1 MRNSI
6 EIRRDIA
13 MAVREMRTM
22 LDDVARYDQQAGR
35 WSSQEHEDAY
45 RQAEQDVE
53 RLESQLEEAERIE
66 AREQRYAPA
75 GLPREQPGE
84 QRRVEDELVEL
95 RSQAGSSDGRGGRV
109 LRFRHDQAERDH
121 LRSFILGDQGKA
133 GTYEFRAL
141 QAESDQAGGYTVN
154 PQEFVARLIQAVDDM
169 LFMRQ
174 FSTVITVTAAE
185 SIGYPVLDADPA
197 DADWTSELSI
207 GGEDSTMA
215 FVKREMHPHPLAKL
229 LKVSEKLLR
238 SSALDVEAL
247 VRERLAYKFGV
258 TLEKAYL
265 TGSGAGQPLGLF
277 TASAQ
282 GINTDRDVS
291 TGNSTT
297 AIGADNLYETFY
309 AVKSQYQSRGRWL
322 LSRAAIKAI
331 RKLKD
336 GNGNYLWQP
345 GLAGGQPATILERPY
360 LVSEY
365 VPSTFTTGLY
375 VGLFG
380 DLSQYWIADA
390 LSFRLQRLVELYA
403 GTNQVGFIGRFETD
417 GSPVLSEAFARMT
430 LA

>member
-1 MRNSI
+1 MRNSL

-13 MAVREMRTM
+13 MAVQQLRTM
-22 LDDVARYDQQAGR
+22 LDDPERYDRQGGR
-35 WSSQEHEDAY
+35 WISQEHENAY
-45 RQAEQDVE
+45 RRVEQDVE
-53 RLESQLEEAERIE
+53 RLEQQLEEAERIE
-66 AREQRYAPA
+66 AREQRYAPV
-75 GLPREQPGE
+75 GLPLEPPGA
-84 QRRVEDELVEL
+84 QRAVVEDLVEL
-95 RSQAGSSDGRGGRV
+95 RTPAGSSDGRHGRV
-109 LRFRHDQAERDH
+109 LSFKPDSAARGN
-121 LRSFILGDQGKA
+121 LRGFILGDHGKS

-141 QAESDQAGGYTVN
+141 QAESDVAGGYTIN

-174 FSTVITVTAAE
+174 FGTVVTVATAE
-185 SIGYPVLDADPA
+185 SIGYPVLDADPS

-207 GGEDSTMA
+207 GGEESTMGFA
-215 FVKREMHPHPLAKL
+215 KREMHPHPLAKL

-247 VRERLAYKFGV
+247 VRERMAYKFGV

-265 TGSGAGQPLGLF
+265 SGSGAGQPLGLF

-322 LSRAAIKAI
+322 LSRTAIKQI

-365 VPSTFTTGLY
+365 VPSTFTSGLY

-417 GSPVLSEAFARMT
+417 GAPVLAEAFARMT